1 MNIVFKTTKLK
12 KIYNSEKELV
22 KAYGAERAVIIKR
35 RMVFLKAA
43 NNLSRVPIT
52 PPFLRHQLKGKLKGC
67 FAVNVKHPYRLIF
80 RPVNSPLPVLDDG
93 GLDLTKV
100 TDIQIIGMEDYH

>member
-1 MNIVFKTTKLK
+1 M
-12 KIYNSEKELV
+12 
-22 KAYGAERAVIIKR
+22 
-35 RMVFLKAA
+35 
-43 NNLSRVPIT
+43 
-52 PPFLRHQLKGKLKGC
+52 KGKLKGC

-100 TDIQIIGMEDYH
+100 TDIQIIGLEDYH